1 MFKGFRDF
9 IMRGNVV
16 DLAVAVI
23 IGGAFTQVVN
33 SMVSD
38 IITPMIGLL
47 GGTTDFSALKL
58 GPVTI
63 GKFINAV
70 LSFLIIAAA
79 VYFIVVV
86 PMKKLAEKRKAQE
99 KEIQTALPEDV
110 KLLRE
115 ILEELKK
122 RS

>member
-1 MFKGFRDF
+1 MFRGFRDF
-9 IMRGNVV
+9 ILRGNVV

-23 IGGAFTQVVN
+23 IGAAFTQVVN

-38 IITPMIGLL
+38 IITPLIGLL
-47 GGTTDFSALKL
+47 GSTPDFSALKL
-58 GPVTI
+58 GPLAI

-70 LSFLIIAAA
+70 LSFLIVAAV

-86 PMKKLAEKRKAQE
+86 PMNKLAEKRKAE
-99 KEIQTALPEDV
+99 GKETPTAPSEDV

-122 RS
+122 KS

>member
-23 IGGAFTQVVN
+23 IGGAFTQVIN

-99 KEIQTALPEDV
+99 KETQTALPEDV